1 MEAIAFRYGLTGKT
15 EALAPR
21 LGSIARAYCIIPG
34 MSRKAGSRPSTP
46 IEIDRN
52 RFRRWDGTVFSLRRK
67 RLFIF
72 PQEKPYIGP

>member
-1 MEAIAFRYGLTGKT
+1 
-15 EALAPR
+15 
-21 LGSIARAYCIIPG
+21 

-52 RFRRWDGTVFSLRRK
+52 RFRRWDGTVFSVRRK
-67 RLFIF
+67 RLFIS